1 MGSKRIGKKIVNKE
15 ERSHI
20 CAAAFLCW
28 GILPKRAERA
38 GIDITEEMSYNSS
51 VAKLNPFRYRGYYYD
66 TETGLY
72 YLNSRYYDPS
82 IGRFINADD
91 ISYIQPTDINGLNLF
106 AYCYNNPVMYYDFG
120 GAFPILIALILGAF
134 TVAGMV
140 TGGVTAHNQGKTGWA
155 VVGDI
160 FLGGAMGFAAGGLVI
175 ATIGAGAAIF
185 GSAGL
190 STYILGVTA
199 ARAFALG
206 ALAYNAIAMFVAPI
220 IGISMQPIE
229 WGNPSYKPEKPGET
243 PKHPAYRK
251 TKSNFT
257 KVGMID
263 LSCIYMIY

>member
-91 ISYIQPTDINGLNLF
+91 ISY
-106 AYCYNNPVMYYDFG
+106 YYDFG